1 MCKDTPVFLHWLIAV
16 SSNTSWEKKN
26 VFTVFSK
33 HSLISPSELPCKQRI
48 KPSKFRLSLIE
59 STQGSNFLNCW
70 WRVNTKHKHAC
81 LSVVLLMHSGYT
93 NMIRILLLHNNQK
106 VHAILPW
113 NLWMSFNYIYYY
125 PGWSPLENDSEFTT
139 ERSQHLYMNTI
150 KLTELPPFPRLFCIF
165 HFHQWDHTLVSETT
179 EYHWYFFL
187 ETMSYIVTLTT
198 VRTTK

>member
-81 LSVVLLMHSGYT
+81 LSVVLLMRSGYT
-93 NMIRILLLHNNQK
+93 NIWSELYCCRITKSACYPSLKSVNGLQLYILLPRVIPIRK
-106 VHAILPW
+106 W
-113 NLWMSFNYIYYY
+113 LWIHHWEEPAS
-125 PGWSPLENDSEFTT
+125 
-139 ERSQHLYMNTI
+139 LY
-150 KLTELPPFPRLFCIF
+150 E
-165 HFHQWDHTLVSETT
+165 
-179 EYHWYFFL
+179 
-187 ETMSYIVTLTT
+187 
-198 VRTTK
+198 